1 MNPATTCLTRK
12 PEDDQASY
20 EAAIA
25 ENPANRPTSS
35 SGRQK
40 RAVARHTKFWAPG
53 RTLRIAFLNGSQAFK
68 DGVKAAASNWLPH
81 INLKFDFV
89 EGEVGDIR
97 IRTGTGLYWS
107 SIGTDALLDE
117 EGPTMEISDWM
128 LIPKLFAHYVM
139 HEFGHALGA
148 EHEHL
153 HPEANIPWNKPAVYS
168 DHWVPEDAGEDDFR
182 RKEVDERYFNLLDTS
197 EVNYSPYDPKS
208 IMHYEIHQAWTHG
221 DFQIYLNFDLSEKD
235 KAFMAEAYPYPEHT
249 TESRD

>member
-1 MNPATTCLTRK
+1 MNSATTCLTGK
-12 PEDDQASY
+12 PEDNQASY

-25 ENPANRPTSS
+25 ENPANCPTSA

-40 RAVARHTKFWAPG
+40 RAVAIHTKFWAPG

-97 IRTGTGLYWS
+97 IRTEPGTYWS
-107 SIGTDALLDE
+107 KIGTDALLVE
-117 EGPTMEISDWM
+117 EGPTMVIADWM
-128 LIPKLFAHYVM
+128 LVPKLFAHYVM

-153 HPEANIPWNKPAVYS
+153 HPEANIPWNKPAVYLA
-168 DHWVPEDAGEDDFR
+168 HGVPEDADESDFR
-182 RKEVDERYFNLLDTS
+182 RKTVDDRYFNLLDTS

-208 IMHYEIHQAWTHG
+208 IMHYEIRQAWTHG
-221 DFQIYLNFDLSEKD
+221 DFQIFLNLVLSEKD
-235 KAFMAEAYPYPEHT
+235 KAFMTKAYPYPEQT
-249 TESRD
+249 TE